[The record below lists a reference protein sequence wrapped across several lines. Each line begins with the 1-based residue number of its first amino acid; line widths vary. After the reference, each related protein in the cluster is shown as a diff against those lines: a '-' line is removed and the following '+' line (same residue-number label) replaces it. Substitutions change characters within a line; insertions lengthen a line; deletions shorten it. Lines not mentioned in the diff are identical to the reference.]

1 MKHVAQ
7 WLLTHGSLTA
17 VRSFPHCSWSV
28 YPRARETLEVVFAHR
43 LHLSRRRPDA
53 AQL

>member
-28 YPRARETLEVVFAHR
+28 YSGAGEALESEPVLLGGSSAN
-43 LHLSRRRPDA
+43 LTDLPS
-53 AQL
+53 